1 MSVPDRFRAAFSSS
15 TLQTLEAN
23 GGKLDLRDPLFF
35 RTAYTGTVVENERRT
50 FTPIAL
56 LEPARVVAGRCT
68 CVAWMRPDDLCRHV
82 AVLVSRIVA
91 GDGALPGEQFESSIW
106 RAIGFA
112 SFSEARELTVRD
124 ADPREQVLRKYVLT
138 DQEQELIKR
147 GSGSTR
153 LLWEASPW
161 YRWAKSMFL
170 RFGDAGGATLVERE
184 GAFYLLADGVEVPLP
199 VNAVE
204 QVIEARGGA
213 IARAGGFDVVREA
226 VTPSFRIELTAERA
240 LRFVPVLLTRD
251 QKLHERLTLPRYGRW
266 FLLGKLFATPMA
278 VPAMFAEKASGEQSF
293 LFDMRPATGLPF
305 DRETVIPEDE
315 VFEFIEKHRESLA
328 KMPAAL
334 APENVRNAQPVRLE
348 DEVVFDFAAPHRDLL
363 EVSITFKAGSEH
375 VTAAELAKARKDGL
389 RALNRGSLWID
400 VTDPQFSWLDGAT
413 VGKNGRVLLTKLE
426 LLRVRGSL
434 RGTQLFQG
442 DPSCER
448 VFRMVDELQVSD
460 DAPSPSDLGMDL
472 YAYQQTGY
480 HWLWLLQQNG
490 FGGLLCD
497 DMGLGKTHQAMALI
511 RGLTHVNPE
520 LSVLVVCPTSL
531 LDHWREKLAMYVP
544 EITVTLTSY
553 GIVRSRIEQFRG
565 RKFDV
570 MILDEMQTIKNAE
583 TSTHQALRAID
594 KRIAIGLTGTPVE
607 NHERELKA
615 LLDFVVPGYLPKYVD
630 DTPTLQRLVRPFVL
644 RRTKSQ
650 VLTQLPPKIV
660 DKRYCELTT
669 EQRALYRKV
678 AEARAKPL
686 RALLRG
692 GGKIPYIHVFAA
704 LNYLKQICN
713 HPASVSGGFATE
725 ASSGKWE
732 LFVDLINECMA
743 SGLKVVVFSQYLKM
757 MELIE
762 EHLEKQEIGYASIK
776 GATRERGQ
784 QIWRFRE
791 DPDCRVFTAS
801 LRAGGLGIDLTSAS
815 VVIHYDRWWNQARE
829 DQATDRVH
837 RLGQNKGVQV
847 IKLITRGTVEEKIDE
862 LIAKKAD
869 LATDLIRPDDPA
881 LVKQFTVDEL
891 EGLLGYEE

>member
-1 MSVPDRFRAAFSSS
+1 MPVPDRFRSAFSSS
-15 TLQTLEAN
+15 TLKTLETN
-23 GGKLDLRDPLFF
+23 GGKLDLHNPLFF
-35 RTAYTGTVVENERRT
+35 RSAYTATVTENERRS

-68 CVAWMRPDDLCRHV
+68 CVAWMKPDDLCRHV
-82 AVLVSRIVA
+82 AVLVSRISA
-91 GDGALPGEQFESSIW
+91 GDGALPGERFETSMW

-112 SFSEARELTVRD
+112 SFSEARELAGEGS

-138 DQEQELIKR
+138 DQEQELLKR

-153 LLWEASPW
+153 LLWESSPW
-161 YRWAKSMFL
+161 YRWSKSMFL
-170 RFGDAGGATLVERE
+170 RFGDGAGAKLVLRDGAL
-184 GAFYLLADGVEVPLP
+184 FLLAEGVEVPLP
-199 VNAVE
+199 ANAVE
-204 QVIEARGGA
+204 QVIETRSGA
-213 IARAGGFDVVREA
+213 IARAGGFDVMREG
-226 VTPSFRIELTAERA
+226 VTPSFRIELTPERA
-240 LRFVPVLLTRD
+240 LRFVPVVLTRD
-251 QKLHERLTLPRYGRW
+251 AKIHERASLPRYGRW
-266 FLLGKLFATPMA
+266 CLIGKLFATAAA
-278 VPAMFAEKASGEQSF
+278 VPAMFAEKRGGEQSF
-293 LFDMRPATGLPF
+293 LFDMRPASGLPF
-305 DRETVIPEDE
+305 DRETLIPEVE
-315 VFEFIEKHRESLA
+315 VFDFIQKHRDELA

-363 EVSITFKAGSEH
+363 EASITFKAGDQS
-375 VTAAELAKARKDGL
+375 VTAAEMAKARKDGV

-426 LLRVRGSL
+426 LLRIRGSL
-434 RGTQLFQG
+434 RGRQLFSG
-442 DPSCER
+442 DTSCER
-448 VFRMVDELQVSD
+448 VFKMFDELQVST
-460 DAPSPSDLGMDL
+460 DAPSPADLGMDL

-511 RGLTHVNPE
+511 RGLTSVNPE
-520 LSVLVVCPTSL
+520 LSVMVVCPTSL
-531 LDHWREKLAMYVP
+531 LDHWREKLAQYVP
-544 EITVTLTSY
+544 GITVTLTSY

-565 RKFDV
+565 RKFDLL
-570 MILDEMQTIKNAE
+570 ILDEMQTIKNSE
-583 TSTHQALRAID
+583 TSTHQALRAIE
-594 KRIAIGLTGTPVE
+594 KRIAVGLTGTPIE
-607 NHERELKA
+607 NHERELMA
-615 LLDFVVPGYLPKYVD
+615 LLDFVVPSYLPKHVE
-630 DTPTLQRLVRPFVL
+630 DTVTLRRLVQPFVL
-644 RRTKSQ
+644 RRTKAQ

-660 DKRYCELTT
+660 DKRYCELMT

-713 HPASVSGGFATE
+713 HPASVTGGFATD
-725 ASSGKWE
+725 ATSGKWE
-732 LFVDLINECMA
+732 LFIDLINECMA

-757 MELIE
+757 LELIE
-762 EHLEKQEIGYASIK
+762 QHLEQQEIGYASIK
-776 GATRERGQ
+776 GATVERGQ

-869 LATDLIRPDDPA
+869 LATDVLRPDDPG
-881 LVKQFTVDEL
+881 LVKQFTIAEL
-891 EGLLGYEE
+891 EGLLAYE